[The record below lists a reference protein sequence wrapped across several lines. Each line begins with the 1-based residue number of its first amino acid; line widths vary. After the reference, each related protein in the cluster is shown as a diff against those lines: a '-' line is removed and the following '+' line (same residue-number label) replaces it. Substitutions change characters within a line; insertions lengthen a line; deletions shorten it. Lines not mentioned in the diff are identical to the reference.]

1 MSPRRN
7 FSKFLCS
14 KNDPPMANIRLTDH
28 AVAACQ
34 CPPNRKDVLIF
45 DAVEPGFGLRVTSS
59 GKRVFVFQYRFGR
72 EVRRV
77 RLGVWGERRLT
88 TSQARKQA
96 EVLRGDV
103 NRGQDPAIALRK
115 TKTEAAAAKVE
126 ERRRR
131 KAQAFTFEGLIKA
144 WEQGPLKDRRPSYRK
159 DAPARIRVGL
169 PSLLERPARSI
180 AQTEAR
186 EAIQAAADMRGAVGA
201 NRIMAYARA
210 AYGWAV
216 KQGLVDANPFSGLL
230 PPAREVARDRVLSP
244 GEVGAIWRAAESLG
258 PIHGGF
264 VRFLLLTLQRREDVA
279 GARWSEFSPDLSVW
293 TIPGARA
300 KNGRAHIVHV
310 TEVAREILAAVRPE
324 RWDTNTLVFGLPK
337 NRKLSAFSTI
347 KRRLTHRMEGEALG
361 HNENSTS
368 REARTSPVVAD
379 TEAAGRSPRFEAFD
393 VHRKADWRFHD
404 FRRTGVTRLA
414 ELGVPPHVADRLLNH
429 VAGSIQGVAAVY
441 QRAEFL
447 NERRAAL
454 DLWASWVV
462 ELGASR

>member
-1 MSPRRN
+1 
-7 FSKFLCS
+7 
-14 KNDPPMANIRLTDH
+14 MASIRLTDH
-28 AVAACQ
+28 SVASCL
-34 CPPNRKDVLIF
+34 CPPNRKDVLVF
-45 DAVEPGFGLRVTSS
+45 DAVEPGFGIRVTSS

-96 EVLRGDV
+96 EVLRGEV
-103 NRGQDPAIALRK
+103 NRGQDPAVALRK
-115 TKTEAAAAKVE
+115 AKVEAAAAKVE

-131 KAQAFTFEGLIKA
+131 KAQAFTFDGLVKA

-169 PSLLERPARSI
+169 SKLLERPARSI
-180 AQTEAR
+180 SQAEAR
-186 EAIQAAADMRGAVGA
+186 EAIQAAAEMRGAVGA

-216 KQGLVDANPFSGLL
+216 KQGLVEANPFSGLL
-230 PPAREVARDRVLSP
+230 PTARELPRDRVLSSN
-244 GEVGAIWRAAESLG
+244 EVGAIWRGAETLG

-279 GARWSEFSPDLSVW
+279 GARWSEFSLDLSVW

-300 KNGRAHIVHV
+300 KNGRAHSVHIP
-310 TEVAREILAAVRPE
+310 EIAREILAAVRPE
-324 RWDTNTLVFGLPK
+324 RWDNDTLVFGLPK
-337 NRKLSAFSTI
+337 NRKLSAFSAI
-347 KRRLTHRMEGEALG
+347 KRRLEQRIEEEALG
-361 HNENSTS
+361 RNENSTS
-368 REARTSPVVAD
+368 RAASESPNVAD
-379 TEAAGRSPRFEAFD
+379 ANAAGRSPHSKVFD
-393 VHRKADWRFHD
+393 AQAKADWRFHD

-429 VAGSIQGVAAVY
+429 VTGSIQGVAAVY

-447 NERRAAL
+447 NERRVAL
-454 DLWASWVV
+454 ELWASHVV
-462 ELGASR
+462 AAGADQWSEGPRSAYTAIL

>member
-1 MSPRRN
+1 
-7 FSKFLCS
+7 
-14 KNDPPMANIRLTDH
+14 MASIRLTDH
-28 AVAACQ
+28 SVSTCL
-34 CPPNRKDVLIF
+34 CPPNRKDVLVF

-59 GKRVFVFQYRFGR
+59 GKRIFVFQYRFGR

-96 EVLRGDV
+96 EVLRGEV
-103 NRGQDPAIALRK
+103 NRGQDPAVALRK
-115 TKTEAAAAKVE
+115 AKIEAAAAKVE

-131 KAQAFTFEGLIKA
+131 KIQAFTFDGLVKA
-144 WEQGPLKDRRPSYRK
+144 WEQGALKDRRPSYRK
-159 DAPARIRVGL
+159 DAPARIRLGL
-169 PSLLERPARSI
+169 SELLERPARSI
-180 AQTEAR
+180 TQSEAR
-186 EAIQAAADMRGAVGA
+186 EAIQAAADARGAVGA

-210 AYGWAV
+210 AYGWAA
-216 KQGLVDANPFSGLL
+216 KQGLVDSNPFSGLL
-230 PPAREVARDRVLSP
+230 PPAREVARDRVLSSD
-244 GEVGAIWRAAESLG
+244 EIGAIWRAAESFG

-279 GARWSEFSPDLSVW
+279 GARWSEFSPDLTVW

-310 TEVAREILAAVRPE
+310 PEAAREVLAAVKPKQF
-324 RWDTNTLVFGLPK
+324 DADTLVFGLPK
-337 NRKLSAFSTI
+337 NRKLSAFSAI
-347 KRRLTHRMEGEALG
+347 KRRLEQRIEEEALG
-361 HNENSTS
+361 RRENSTTHTAPAHS
-368 REARTSPVVAD
+368 DVAD
-379 TEAAGRSPRFEAFD
+379 AASVGRSQRLEAID
-393 VHRKADWRFHD
+393 AHKKADWRFHD

-454 DLWASWVV
+454 DRWACRVV
-462 ELGASR
+462 GLGASWPAEK